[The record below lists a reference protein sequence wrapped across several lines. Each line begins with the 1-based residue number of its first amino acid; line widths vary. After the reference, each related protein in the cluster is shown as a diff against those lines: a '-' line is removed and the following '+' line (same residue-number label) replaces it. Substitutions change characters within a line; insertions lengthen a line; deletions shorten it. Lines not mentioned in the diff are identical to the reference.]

1 VIGCGVAWGKWRR
14 VSKKNSEAQSQKEHS
29 QKDMRGCEGEGGTD
43 AGQRGIAG
51 RTACRM
57 VGGGRGRAAAALFP
71 RLHNGYG
78 TAQRA
83 QQPTIPSAP
92 EK

>member
-1 VIGCGVAWGKWRR
+1 VAWGRWGRA
-14 VSKKNSEAQSQKEHS
+14 SKKNSEAQSQQEHS
-29 QKDMRGCEGEGGTD
+29 QQEMRGCEGEGGTD

-51 RTACRM
+51 RTACPM
-57 VGGGRGRAAAALFP
+57 FGGERGWAAAALFP
-71 RLHNGYG
+71 RLHNGYV

-83 QQPTIPSAP
+83 QQPTTPSAP

>member
-1 VIGCGVAWGKWRR
+1 VGK
-14 VSKKNSEAQSQKEHS
+14 VEESVKKNSEAQSQQEHS
-29 QKDMRGCEGEGGTD
+29 QKEMRGCEGEGGTH

-51 RTACRM
+51 RTACPM
-57 VGGGRGRAAAALFP
+57 FGGGRGRAEAALFP
-71 RLHNGYG
+71 RLHNGYV

-83 QQPTIPSAP
+83 QQPTTPSAP